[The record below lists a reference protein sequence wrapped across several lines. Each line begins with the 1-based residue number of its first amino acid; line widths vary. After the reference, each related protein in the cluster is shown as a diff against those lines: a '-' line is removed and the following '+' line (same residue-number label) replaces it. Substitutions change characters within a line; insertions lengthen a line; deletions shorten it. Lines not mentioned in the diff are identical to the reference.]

1 MLDQIAKLGRG
12 QMRLTS
18 FSRSGRPSYGIVTED
33 CVRDIGGTL
42 GDRLPTLRAALAAG
56 IDLAAAEGDVVSL
69 DEITLLPVI
78 PDPEKI
84 LCVGINYATHI
95 AETGRDTPKFPMLF
109 PRYAD
114 TLIAHGAPMLLPHES
129 DTFDYEGELAVIIG
143 TAGRRIDVGNAL
155 DHVAGYTCFND
166 GTIREWQRHTS
177 QFMPGKNFPGTGGL
191 GPWMVTTAAIP
202 DPAVMTLQTRLNG
215 EVMQEAA
222 ISDLVFGVAELVA
235 YCSTFT
241 TLNPGDIIAT
251 GTPGGVGAFRD
262 PKVWM
267 KPGDTIE
274 VEIGGI
280 GVLSNPVVVEG

>member
-1 MLDQIAKLGRG
+1 
-12 QMRLTS
+12 MRLVS
-18 FSRSGRPSYGIVTED
+18 FSNCGRASYGVVTED
-33 CVRDIGGTL
+33 GVRDIGTTL
-42 GDRLPTLRAALAAG
+42 AEQAPTLKAALGSG
-56 IDLAAAEGDVVSL
+56 IDLDAVDGALVAMDDL
-69 DEITLLPVI
+69 ALLPVI

-114 TLIAHGAPMLLPHES
+114 TLIADGAAMVLPPES
-129 DTFDYEGELAVIIG
+129 ETFDFEGELAVIIG
-143 TAGRRIDVGNAL
+143 TTARRIELADAM
-155 DHVAGYTCFND
+155 DYVAGYACFND

-191 GPWMVTTAAIP
+191 GPWMVTSDDIP
-202 DPAVMTLQTRLNG
+202 DPATLLLQTRLNG
-215 EVMQEAA
+215 EIMQEAKV
-222 ISDLVFGVAELVA
+222 SDLVFGVAELVA
-235 YCSTFT
+235 YCSAFT

-267 KPGDTIE
+267 KAGDQVE
-274 VEIGGI
+274 VEIDGI
-280 GVLSNPVVVEG
+280 GILSNPVIAEH